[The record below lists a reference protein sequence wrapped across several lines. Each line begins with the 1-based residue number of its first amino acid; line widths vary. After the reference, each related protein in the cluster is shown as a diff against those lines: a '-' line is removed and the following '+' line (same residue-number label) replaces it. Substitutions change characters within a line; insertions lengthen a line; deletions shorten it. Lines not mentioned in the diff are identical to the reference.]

1 MEINISG
8 FKVSIVKKEKI
19 DLKDKR
25 MNRIAKDIVR
35 DRNTFLVLLAL
46 RFLHGN
52 EHKEAYLPYDIADY
66 LRTNFGIEISVKT
79 IKNKLKKASQYKIV
93 VPISVLN
100 LQDKSY
106 FKKIRERLMI
116 IFRNWKED
124 IFRKTELW
132 KLNIEFFDNIF
143 KELAFLIKRE
153 YSDVIKVEIGE
164 KG

>member
-35 DRNTFLVLLAL
+35 DRNTL
-46 RFLHGN
+46 RFLHSN
-52 EHKEAYLPYDIADY
+52 EHREAYLPYDIADY